1 MVQDFAHRLLDTTE
15 AWIRILNL
23 NDEPNILVREPRG
36 GGAVASGCQEM
47 LISTNLLILM
57 SWADS
62 AEDFL
67 VDAAHGCEARVLPE
81 ALVHAA
87 A

>member
-1 MVQDFAHRLLDTTE
+1 M
-15 AWIRILNL
+15 
-23 NDEPNILVREPRG
+23 PRN
-36 GGAVASGCQEM
+36 VDINQ
-47 LISTNLLILM
+47 LLILM